1 MPRPWSLP
9 WFASRAVALADLV
22 HSSSLCYNQNSKFA
36 FARGKRT
43 VSLADEGGYLEEDV

>member
-1 MPRPWSLP
+1 LPRPGSL
-9 WFASRAVALADLV
+9 AVALV

-43 VSLADEGGYLEEDV
+43 VSLAGEGGYLEEDV